1 MDASIRG
8 ARPVE
13 RRARRR
19 RLAPRSTPRTRW
31 YRVSPWE
38 CSRPPGYDARVP
50 AAGSD
55 LCPPEGGRTW
65 CGLAHGELP
74 IAAVYEW
81 CVQPDCG
88 AVVLFSG
95 TVRDH
100 AADGTGTVRT
110 GVTFLEYEAYEE
122 EVGPKLEAIA
132 LEISRRW
139 PSAGRIA
146 LLHRI
151 GRLDLG
157 VSSVVVAVSAAHRP
171 EAFEAARFGIDT
183 LKATVPIWKRESW
196 EDEVGSQHAWGLGAK
211 PVQTVA
217 DLAVE
222 DLG

>member
-1 MDASIRG
+1 M
-8 ARPVE
+8 
-13 RRARRR
+13 
-19 RLAPRSTPRTRW
+19 L
-31 YRVSPWE
+31 PWE
-38 CSRPPGYDARVP
+38 SSRPPGYDADVP
-50 AAGSD
+50 TPEVAVQ
-55 LCPPEGGRTW
+55 PPAQGRIW
-65 CGLAHGELP
+65 CALAHGELP
-74 IAAVYEW
+74 IAAVYDW

-100 AADGTGTVRT
+100 AADDSGATRT
-110 GVTFLEYEAYEE
+110 GVTYLEYEAYEE
-122 EVGPKLEAIA
+122 EVGPKLTAIA
-132 LEISRRW
+132 DEIRVRW
-139 PSAGRIA
+139 PSAGRVA

-196 EDEVGSQHAWGLGAK
+196 EDEAGTQNAWGLGAK

-217 DLAVE
+217 ELASVDSVVDGQ

>member
-1 MDASIRG
+1 MEDA
-8 ARPVE
+8 AVQ
-13 RRARRR
+13 
-19 RLAPRSTPRTRW
+19 
-31 YRVSPWE
+31 
-38 CSRPPGYDARVP
+38 PP
-50 AAGSD
+50 
-55 LCPPEGGRTW
+55 LQGRIW

-100 AADGTGTVRT
+100 AADESGATRT
-110 GVTFLEYEAYEE
+110 GVTYLEYEAYEE
-122 EVGPKLEAIA
+122 EVAPKLTAIA
-132 LEISRRW
+132 DEITRRW
-139 PSAGRIA
+139 PSVGRIA

-157 VSSVVVAVSAAHRP
+157 VSSVVVAASAAHRP

-196 EDEVGSQHAWGLGAK
+196 EDGAGEQNAWGLGAK

-217 DLAVE
+217 ELAGVV
-222 DLG
+222 DVQDAG